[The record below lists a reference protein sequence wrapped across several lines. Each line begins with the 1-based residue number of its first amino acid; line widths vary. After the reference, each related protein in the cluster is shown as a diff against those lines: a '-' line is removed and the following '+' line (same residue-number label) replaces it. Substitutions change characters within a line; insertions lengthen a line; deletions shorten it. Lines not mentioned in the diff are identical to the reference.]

1 MPLLVDL
8 FLPDGGGPPT
18 VEISGSDR
26 LAHLQ
31 LHGVKCDLEL
41 LSDDV
46 GNPIIEV
53 TLPDR
58 GLTIASSSPIVSK
71 LFFDFEKQLVNSKEK
86 PLLKQVTAEGEIDL
100 SASLCWSLFDFSGAL
115 AKAKRLAE
123 QRRFMEAVRQAQKAL
138 VNNDGCEGFRV
149 ILARL
154 LVANGKAR
162 DAKSLLEE
170 ELEEFHNSFRAMTE
184 LAEIEF
190 KDIHS
195 ERAKELLEQA
205 LEIYPNNL
213 KALLVLSDLLLKI
226 GDEGKVVGYLARAWR
241 LCGGLCPEHVVQVL
255 KRRLKIDLLEPI
267 RKEVPVAVA
276 AKPKAKARVETFSC
290 PEITSEEVIRL
301 AARDVFRD
309 GTVSVSEKKLFQKIC
324 SRFAVS
330 NEKVSAIVAEEK
342 ESLAKQGPQKGE
354 FEPAEL
360 FRKILERVYADG
372 KLSRQEGEIVMA
384 LARSLGLSKDICL
397 EIKKEVLSR

>member
-1 MPLLVDL
+1 MPLLVDVV
-8 FLPDGGGPPT
+8 LPVGGGLPT
-18 VEISGSDR
+18 IEISGSDR

-31 LHGVKCDLEL
+31 LQGVKCDLEL

-46 GNPIIEV
+46 GNPTITV

-58 GLTIASSSPIVSK
+58 GLTIASSSPIVSE
-71 LFFDFEKQLVNSKEK
+71 LFFDFESQLAKGKKK
-86 PLLKQVTAEGEIDL
+86 PLLKQVTAEGDKDL

-115 AKAKRLAE
+115 ARAKKLAE
-123 QRRFMEAVRQAQKAL
+123 QRRFMEAVREAQNAVL
-138 VNNDGCEGFRV
+138 VNEGSEGFRV

-162 DAKSLLEE
+162 DAKALLEE
-170 ELEEFHNSFRAMTE
+170 ELEEFPNSFRAMTD
-184 LAEIEF
+184 LAEVEF

-195 ERAKELLEQA
+195 ARAKDLLEQA
-205 LEIYPNNL
+205 LDIYPNNL
-213 KALLVLSDLLLKI
+213 KALLTLSDLLLKL
-226 GDEGKVVGYLARAWR
+226 GDEGNVVGYLARAWR

-276 AKPKAKARVETFSC
+276 EKPKAKAQAKTFSC

-309 GTVSVSEKKLFQKIC
+309 GTVSASEKKLFQKIC

-342 ESLAKQGPQKGE
+342 ASMAKQGPQEGE
-354 FEPAEL
+354 FIPAEL

-384 LARSLGLSKDICL
+384 LARSLGLSKDLCL
-397 EIKKEVLSR
+397 EIKKEVLSS